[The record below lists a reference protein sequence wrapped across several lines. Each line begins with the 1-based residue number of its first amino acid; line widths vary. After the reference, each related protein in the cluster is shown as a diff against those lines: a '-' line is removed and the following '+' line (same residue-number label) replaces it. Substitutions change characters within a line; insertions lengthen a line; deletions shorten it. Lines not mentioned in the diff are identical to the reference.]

1 MLSGK
6 GLILRLLKKHA
17 KEKNPKKLVKEY
29 RAVLQKEPTDFKTRL
44 RLGDAYIRM
53 GKIEKAIDEY
63 FRVGEHLVEQ
73 ELYQQAVGMFKRI
86 VGLNPAMIP
95 AYYQLADLYLTRDLF
110 GEAKK
115 QYEKILEVDPKQDR
129 AQEEL
134 AKLRKRLT
142 KVTTGQKKVMKET
155 VSKKDPAW
163 DALFHELQ
171 KQLTSQLN
179 DDDYEN
185 HFHLGIAF
193 KEMGLFDNA
202 IEEFKLSLADASL
215 RYDTYVMMALCH
227 RESERYEES
236 LQLLRNASKLPGLSL
251 KQEQQ
256 LYYEMGVTFE
266 ENGQVDEAIKAF
278 TRVREITKG
287 DPPAQLELRIERLKA
302 H

>member
-1 MLSGK
+1 VFSGK
-6 GLILRLLKKHA
+6 GLTLRLLKKHV

-29 RAVLQKEPTDFKTRL
+29 RALLQKDPTDFKTRL
-44 RLGDAYIRM
+44 RLGDAYIRL
-53 GKIEKAIDEY
+53 GKIEKALDEY

-73 ELYQQAVGMFKRI
+73 ELYQQAVGIFKRI
-86 VGLNPAMIP
+86 VGLNPAMVP

-115 QYEKILEVDPKQDR
+115 QYEKILEVDPKQQR

-134 AKLRKRLT
+134 QKVKKKLT
-142 KVTTGQKKVMKET
+142 KFTASQRKVAKDG
-155 VSKKDPAW
+155 VSKNDPAW

-171 KQLTSQLN
+171 KQLTSQLS

-202 IEEFKLSLADASL
+202 IEEFKLSLSDAGL
-215 RYDTYVMMALCH
+215 RYDTYVMMAVCH
-227 RESERYEES
+227 REAERYDES
-236 LQLLRNASKLPGLSL
+236 LHFLRNAAKLPGLSL
-251 KQEQQ
+251 RQQQQ

-266 ENGQVDEAIKAF
+266 ENGQADEAVKAY
-278 TRVREITKG
+278 TRVREMTKG
-287 DPPAQLELRIERLKA
+287 DPVPHVESRLERLKA
-302 H
+302 Q

>member
-1 MLSGK
+1 VLSGK
-6 GLILRLLKKHA
+6 GLIVRLLKKHV

-29 RAVLQKEPTDFKTRL
+29 RTLLEKDPTDFKTRL

-73 ELYQQAVGMFKRI
+73 ELYQQAVGIFKRI
-86 VGLNPAMIP
+86 VGLNPAMVP
-95 AYYQLADLYLTRDLF
+95 AYYQLADLYLARDLF

-115 QYEKILEVDPKQDR
+115 QYEKILEVDPKQEK
-129 AQEEL
+129 AKEEL
-134 AKLRKRLT
+134 GKLRKKLT
-142 KVTTGQKKVMKET
+142 KVTTGQKKVMKEA
-155 VSKKDPAW
+155 VSKNDPAW

-202 IEEFKLSLADASL
+202 IEEFKLSLADSNL
-215 RYDTYVMMALCH
+215 RYDTYVMMAVCH
-227 RESERYEES
+227 REAERYDES
-236 LQLLRNASKLPGLSL
+236 LQLLRNAAKLPGLSL

-256 LYYEMGVTFE
+256 LYYELGVTFE
-266 ENGQVDEAIKAF
+266 ENGQADEAIKAYI
-278 TRVREITKG
+278 RVREISKG
-287 DPPAQLELRIERLKA
+287 DPPPHLELRIERLKA
-302 H
+302 Q